1 MDDLCSV
8 HCRPTCIRTA
18 AESTIGIPQVGLS
31 RGCSV
36 FNGYSLLGWVRAA
49 GISLGKVSI
58 RIGVLEARVP
68 AVFPCGEAAASPA
81 RGVHAG
87 QLR

>member
-1 MDDLCSV
+1 
-8 HCRPTCIRTA
+8 
-18 AESTIGIPQVGLS
+18 
-31 RGCSV
+31 V